1 MDGDTIVVHEHV
13 LKKLDKPRKIK
24 QDAKKEQ

>member
-1 MDGDTIVVHEHV
+1 MDGDTILLPEHV
-13 LKKLDKPRKIK
+13 LKKLDELKKKK